1 MASYNPLNGGGTN
14 QNVQNKGLLSN
25 MLRNL
30 SNWGMKYDDMISK
43 NRVAVGINE
52 DPNMMKNTSMY
63 DFFSQ
68 RAVATM
74 LSRKSVP
81 YLDRAY
87 ADKRR
92 ILREYSIKDEIK
104 DFVTKV
110 CDESIIYDDE
120 DTFCRPKPLS
130 DEYSQEIKD
139 AYMEAF
145 DRVYNS
151 YGYNDGK
158 LGWDHFRTFLIDGY
172 ISFEIVYDDKQQ
184 NIIGFEQIDSSTL
197 VPGYEPNVG
206 YIWIQYPEDPTLR
219 RILLDSQIIHVSY
232 ASGDEYTETS
242 YVEGLIRPYNQLKII
257 EQTRIMFNMINATHY
272 QKFTVPIQG
281 LSRQRAEEQI
291 SQMIADY
298 SEEIEWDDR
307 LGTVQINGSKHLP
320 YNKQVWFPEGESGTP
335 NLEVVSPEGHDLN
348 ESDMLNWF
356 YNILKR
362 ASQIPFTR
370 FDRDNGGGNI
380 YSDAS
385 EMTRDEAQFSNFI
398 SRIRTSFKELLNKP
412 IKLQMLSDFP
422 ELKDDDQFM
431 KKIGVEF
438 NSKEIFEEW
447 KRLNNLQK
455 RTEIASSML
464 SSLQDSEGEPYF
476 HIEWVVKNILKL
488 SEEDKQENEA
498 FFTKY
503 SSGSGEEGEGGD
515 DFGGDDFGGGD
526 DDFGG
531 GDEDFGGGDDADIG
545 GGDDADIGGG
555 DDTGGDTGGDDD
567 FDF

>member
-1 MASYNPLNGGGTN
+1 MASYNPLNGSGGEIDN
-14 QNVQNKGLLSN
+14 QNVQNKGLVSN

-43 NRVAVGINE
+43 NRVAIGVNE
-52 DPNMMKNTSMY
+52 DPNMMKDTSMY

-68 RAVATM
+68 RAVASM
-74 LSRKSVP
+74 LSRKSIP
-81 YLDRAY
+81 YLDRSY

-110 CDESIIYDDE
+110 CDESIIYDD
-120 DTFCRPKPLS
+120 DDAFCRPKPLP

-145 DRVYNS
+145 DKVYNS

-158 LGWDHFRTFLIDGY
+158 LGWDNFRTFIIDGY
-172 ISFEIVYDDKQQ
+172 LSFEIVYDDKQQ
-184 NIIGFEQIDSSTL
+184 NIIGFERLDPATL
-197 VPGYEPNVG
+197 VPGYEPSVG
-206 YIWIQYPEDPTLR
+206 YIWIQFPEDPTLR

-232 ASGDEYTETS
+232 ASGDDYTETS

-298 SEEIEWDDR
+298 SEEIEWDDM

-348 ESDMLNWF
+348 ESDILTWF
-356 YNILKR
+356 FNILKR

-370 FDRDNGGGNI
+370 FDRDNGGGSI

-385 EMTRDEAQFSNFI
+385 EMTRDEVQFANFI
-398 SRIRTSFKELLNKP
+398 SRLRTGFKESLNKP
-412 IKLQMLSDFP
+412 LKLQMLLQFP
-422 ELKDDDQFM
+422 ELKDDDKFL
-431 KKIGVEF
+431 KSIGVEF
-438 NSKEIFEEW
+438 NSKELFEEW

-464 SSLQDSEGEPYF
+464 ASLQDSEGNPYF

-488 SEEDKQENEA
+488 SEEDKQENES

-515 DFGGDDFGGGD
+515 EGGDMDFGGD

-531 GDEDFGGGDDADIG
+531 GDDAGGGDAGGDDG
-545 GGDDADIGGG
+545 GGDE
-555 DDTGGDTGGDDD
+555 D

>member
-1 MASYNPLNGGGTN
+1 MASYNPLNGGGIDN

-43 NRVAVGINE
+43 NRVAIGVNE

-68 RAVATM
+68 RAVASM
-74 LSRKSVP
+74 LSRKSIP

-87 ADKRR
+87 SDKRR

-120 DTFCRPKPLS
+120 DTFCRPKPLP

-139 AYMEAF
+139 AYMAAF

-158 LGWDHFRTFLIDGY
+158 LGWDNFRTFLIDGY
-172 ISFEIVYDDKQQ
+172 LSFEIVYDDKQQ
-184 NIIGFEQIDSSTL
+184 NIVGFEKLDPATL
-197 VPGYEPNVG
+197 VPGYEPSVG
-206 YIWIQYPEDPTLR
+206 YIWIQFPEDPTLR

-298 SEEIEWDDR
+298 SEEVDWDDT

-348 ESDMLNWF
+348 ESDILTWF
-356 YNILKR
+356 FNILKR

-370 FDRDNGGGNI
+370 FDRDNGGGSI

-385 EMTRDEAQFSNFI
+385 EMTRDEVQFANFI
-398 SRIRTSFKELLNKP
+398 SRLRTGFKESLNKP
-412 IKLQMLSDFP
+412 LKLQMLLEFP
-422 ELKDDDQFM
+422 ELKDDDKFL
-431 KKIGVEF
+431 KHIGIEF
-438 NSKEIFEEW
+438 NSKELFEEW

-455 RTEIASSML
+455 RSDIAASML
-464 SSLQDSEGEPYF
+464 SSLQDSEGNPYF

-488 SEEDKQENEA
+488 TEEDKQENES

-515 DFGGDDFGGGD
+515 EFGGDDEGGDFDFGGDEGGGD

-531 GDEDFGGGDDADIG
+531 GD
-545 GGDDADIGGG
+545 
-555 DDTGGDTGGDDD
+555 DDTGGSDEGGGDED